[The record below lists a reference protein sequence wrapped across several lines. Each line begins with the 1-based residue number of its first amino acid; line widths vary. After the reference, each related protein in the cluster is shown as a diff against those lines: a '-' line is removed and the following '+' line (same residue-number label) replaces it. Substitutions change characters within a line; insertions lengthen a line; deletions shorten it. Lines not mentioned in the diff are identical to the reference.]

1 MRIRVL
7 GERPGVEDLD
17 RTGPRS
23 ACLRADWNYSS
34 RRVPGQD
41 SREFRLGPGPP
52 KCLCPWIMV
61 QRMPGRPNADTEA
74 PQSVVRLCSSLAGIG
89 DPMINGEQGEASTSM
104 RVYSDISGTIGWTPL
119 VRLNRVSRGLACEMF
134 AKLEMFNPGGSVKD
148 RIAFPMIEAHEA
160 SGALKPGGTVVEATS
175 GNTGV
180 GLAIACALKDYQAV
194 FVMPDKMSGEK
205 IRLLRAFGGRVVITP
220 TSVSPDDPRSYYS
233 VARRIVEETPNS
245 VLANQYHNPVNPA
258 SHQATT
264 APEIWQQ
271 TQGRVT
277 DIVIGMGTGGT
288 ITGIARYM
296 RGMSR
301 PVRIVG
307 VDPRGSILYEA
318 WKRGGAS
325 EGLQGTTYKV
335 EGIGEDFIP
344 STLDLSLVDDVVE
357 VDDAESFVWTRRL
370 VREEG
375 IFCGGSSGSAM
386 AGAFKIARE
395 LGPDHLVVV
404 IFPDSG
410 SRYLSRVFDDDWMRE
425 NGFLAEGRRAI
436 TVGQVA
442 QARGLAQLVTAL
454 ETDRVGD
461 VVARMRKHGISQ
473 LPVVD
478 DGGQLLGLV
487 SEVELLNHLITE
499 GGEAGAEGTLELLI
513 NRAVRTAKSGA
524 PLEEALP
531 DLMARKVVVL
541 VDDESRPD
549 GILTM
554 IDALEYLAS
563 PEGA

>member
-1 MRIRVL
+1 M
-7 GERPGVEDLD
+7 D
-17 RTGPRS
+17 
-23 ACLRADWNYSS
+23 
-34 RRVPGQD
+34 GQ
-41 SREFRLGPGPP
+41 L
-52 KCLCPWIMV
+52 
-61 QRMPGRPNADTEA
+61 
-74 PQSVVRLCSSLAGIG
+74 G
-89 DPMINGEQGEASTSM
+89 DPSDGM
-104 RVYSDISGTIGWTPL
+104 RVYSDIRGTIGWTPMI
-119 VRLNRVSRGLACEMF
+119 RLNRVSRGLACEMY

-180 GLAIACALKDYQAV
+180 GLAIACALKGYQAV

-233 VARRIVEETPNS
+233 VARRIVDETPNS

-258 SHQATT
+258 SHHAFT

-288 ITGIARYM
+288 ITGVARYM
-296 RGMSR
+296 REKSH
-301 PVRIVG
+301 PVRIIG

-318 WKRGGAS
+318 WNRGGSA
-325 EGLQGTTYKV
+325 EGLEGTTYKV

-344 STLDLSLVDDVVE
+344 STLDLSLVDEVVV
-357 VDDAESFVWTRRL
+357 VDDSESFVWTRRL

-386 AGAFKIARE
+386 AGAFKIARN

-410 SRYLSRVFDDDWMRE
+410 SRYLSKVFDDDWMRE
-425 NGFLAEGRRAI
+425 NGFLATGRRAV
-436 TVGQVA
+436 TVGQVS
-442 QARGLAQLVTAL
+442 QARGLAQIVTAL
-454 ETDRVGD
+454 ETDRVGE
-461 VVARMRKHGISQ
+461 VVARMRKHAISQ

-478 DGGQLLGLV
+478 GAGRLLGMV
-487 SEVELLNHLITE
+487 SELELLNHLLAE
-499 GGEAGAEGTLELLI
+499 GGEPGAEGTIELLI
-513 NRAVRTAKSGA
+513 NREVRTALSGA
-524 PLEEALP
+524 PLEDALP

-541 VDDESRPD
+541 VDNERKPD

-563 PEGA
+563 PEVA